1 MIYVLKIIWDYR
13 VPLLELIV
21 RNIARYPQ
29 SATNPLYAIYYLVY
43 STVLENEKKEIKQE
57 WKEGPE
63 MFYSTLL
70 AMAFTYVRG
79 PPAGPRP
86 VLSSRCMAARP
97 GIEAAAGRAACAP
110 HVRCPRPWQY
120 TGRGQSRDDA
130 RADRRAGA
138 GRQDPIGR
146 WRTDKPVA
154 PSPVGQPKADRAL
167 CRD

>member
-1 MIYVLKIIWDYR
+1 MIYVLKVIWDYR

-86 VLSSRCMAARP
+86 VCCRDGWLPGPESRQRP
-97 GIEAAAGRAACAP
+97 AGRR
-110 HVRCPRPWQY
+110 VLRM
-120 TGRGQSRDDA
+120 
-130 RADRRAGA
+130 
-138 GRQDPIGR
+138 
-146 WRTDKPVA
+146 
-154 PSPVGQPKADRAL
+154 
-167 CRD
+167 